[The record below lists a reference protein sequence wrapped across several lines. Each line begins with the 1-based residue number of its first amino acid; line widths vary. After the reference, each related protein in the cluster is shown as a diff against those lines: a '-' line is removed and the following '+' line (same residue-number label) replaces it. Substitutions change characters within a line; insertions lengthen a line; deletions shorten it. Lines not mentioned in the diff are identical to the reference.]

1 MTPPGRRPREP
12 DEASCLGGDAV
23 RRHELLLLTDGSQE
37 AQRVAA
43 EADHRHRP
51 ERGDRDGRRSGDA
64 QALARARRREHEEG
78 EREPGGHLHPEPRH
92 ERAGGGAKARLRAR
106 GERERRGE
114 REHDQRVVVRAA
126 ERQLEQHRVQAD
138 EGRRPAA
145 RAAGAVRG
153 AGDERNR
160 ADARRERH
168 RLQRPQARCERQRR
182 ERIAGQ
188 REQGTVGGVFEGPS
202 DEREGGVGG
211 RFCRHVRIR
220 VQAVQGAHPREAQIA
235 EDVLGDERRAEEE
248 DHLRGDDRTGDRAQR
263 KLARAHEH
271 GGVTGA

>member
-1 MTPPGRRPREP
+1 MSSPAGRDRALDEVVPVLAAMQESISRDELARLVADRLDADPGLVTRRVTAMARRGTPPAGAAKPDGGEPAGSAAPTRPLSGRERREQALLAMCIGSPVQGKEYLERLTAEHLSAPAVGRARDWLATHLEEPMSGLPRE
-12 DEASCLGGDAV
+12 DE
-23 RRHELLLLTDGSQE
+23 ELVSLITQL
-37 AQRVAA
+37 VM
-43 EADHRHRP
+43 
-51 ERGDRDGRRSGDA
+51 RS
-64 QALARARRREHEEG
+64 

-160 ADARRERH
+160 A
-168 RLQRPQARCERQRR
+168 
-182 ERIAGQ
+182 
-188 REQGTVGGVFEGPS
+188 
-202 DEREGGVGG
+202 
-211 RFCRHVRIR
+211 
-220 VQAVQGAHPREAQIA
+220 AQ
-235 EDVLGDERRAEEE
+235 L
-248 DHLRGDDRTGDRAQR
+248 
-263 KLARAHEH
+263 
-271 GGVTGA
+271 